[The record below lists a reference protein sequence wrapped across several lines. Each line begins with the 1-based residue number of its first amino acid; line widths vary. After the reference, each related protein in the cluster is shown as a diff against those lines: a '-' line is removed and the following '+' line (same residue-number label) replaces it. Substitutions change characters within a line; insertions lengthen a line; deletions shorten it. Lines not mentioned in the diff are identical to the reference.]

1 MFGFGDL
8 VVYKV
13 WILDIWLWVVKID
26 EVILVEWLVEGK
38 RVKEIIYE
46 REYLKILKFC
56 YF

>member
-46 REYLKILKFC
+46 REYLKILKFY

>member
-1 MFGFGDL
+1 MFGFEDL

-26 EVILVEWLVEGK
+26 EVILVEWLVGGK